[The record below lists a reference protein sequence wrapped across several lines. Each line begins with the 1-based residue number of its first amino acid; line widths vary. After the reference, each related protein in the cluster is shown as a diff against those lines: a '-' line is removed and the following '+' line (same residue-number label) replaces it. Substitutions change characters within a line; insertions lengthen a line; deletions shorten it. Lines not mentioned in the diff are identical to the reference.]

1 MKGKKGFMAVKL
13 DMSKVYDRVEC
24 CFLEAVMRHIGFSEQ
39 WISLILMCQNGD
51 VLYYCKEGSISL
63 QWCSEATNLLRKMH
77 SQLLLFYEKSEVPS
91 SWDCINILDVYME
104 EALHLLD
111 LCNSLSSAI
120 SWMGRYRLTVDL
132 AVRKF
137 CDDEIP
143 DVATIKAE
151 IERLENE
158 SKKICG
164 VEKRKYKN
172 MFKTAAMAETKSK
185 NRHHH
190 STIRFIYAV
199 KSTIDVMGMLLF
211 SAILYPVSD
220 IGEYEEVYRGFPQ
233 LKFFSASLGKLVG
246 CCLKGKDCTRS
257 VLVENMVIE
266 KAVLDIKEEVLK
278 GEEGADQGRLRKSID
293 LLKRSTLALKEGME
307 MFEALVNELFAEV
320 ENGRDKLLAMVNGK

>member
-1 MKGKKGFMAVKL
+1 MERVFLTCFPPLCRGKPSSSTNVNIDESVTL
-13 DMSKVYDRVEC
+13 
-24 CFLEAVMRHIGFSEQ
+24 FS
-39 WISLILMCQNGD
+39 SLVSDIDTLQTW
-51 VLYYCKEGSISL
+51 LLPEGSISL

-77 SQLLLFYEKSEVPS
+77 SQLLLFYQKSEIPS
-91 SWDCINILDVYME
+91 SWDCINILDVYMKE
-104 EALHLLD
+104 TFNLLD
-111 LCNSLSSAI
+111 LCNSLNSAI
-120 SWMGRYRLTVDL
+120 SRMGRYRLTVDL

-143 DVATIKAE
+143 DVAAIKAE
-151 IERLENE
+151 IERLETE

-190 STIRFIYAV
+190 HDSTIRFIYAV

-220 IGEYEEVYRGFPQ
+220 VGEYEEVYRWFPQ

-278 GEEGADQGRLRKSID
+278 GEEGVDLERLRKSID
-293 LLKRSTLALKEGME
+293 LLKRSSSALKESME
-307 MFEALVNELFAEV
+307 MFEAVVKELFAEV
-320 ENGRDKLLAMVNGK
+320 ENGRDKLLAMVVNGK